1 MIARRIRRSLAAR
14 STAAILGMVS
24 LGALAALLAGGYLAS
39 QYLENQQERFI
50 EGLLLTVDNPP
61 QGASVFFPV
70 RIRRE
75 ASRGRREKS
84 CWPTKASG
92 ITRAITRLQWNY
104 VMVPRPAWLSVRAV
118 FSTSIGFSATFRFTV
133 PS

>member
-75 ASRGRREKS
+75 ASRGRREIPAGRRKLRVS
-84 CWPTKASG
+84 
-92 ITRAITRLQWNY
+92 L
-104 VMVPRPAWLSVRAV
+104 VP
-118 FSTSIGFSATFRFTV
+118 
-133 PS
+133 